1 LLITTAP
8 AVDFDWRKIYKK
20 PKVPMEEKFV
30 LYQKTY
36 DFLLW
41 LYPII
46 NRIPKSHRLVLGR
59 HLEELGISL
68 LLLVIKANTARGQS
82 RLSLQLQV
90 SDELDCLRILVR
102 LTKDLRFMSVK
113 QYTTGAEK
121 VNEIGRMLNAWMK
134 VV

>member
-1 LLITTAP
+1 MCEKLLI
-8 AVDFDWRKIYKK
+8 F
-20 PKVPMEEKFV
+20 
-30 LYQKTY
+30 QKTY

-59 HLEELGISL
+59 HLEELAISL
-68 LLLVIKANTARGQS
+68 LMFVVKANKARGQS

-121 VNEIGRMLNAWMK
+121 INEIGRMLSAWMK

>member
-1 LLITTAP
+1 MCQKLLI
-8 AVDFDWRKIYKK
+8 F
-20 PKVPMEEKFV
+20 
-30 LYQKTY
+30 QKTY

-41 LYPII
+41 IYPII

-59 HLEELGISL
+59 YLEELAISL
-68 LLLVIKANTARGQS
+68 LLLVIKANKNRGQN
-82 RLSLQLQV
+82 RLTLQLQV

-113 QYTTGAEK
+113 QYMIGAERI
-121 VNEIGRMLNAWMK
+121 NEIGRMLYAWMK

>member
-1 LLITTAP
+1 
-8 AVDFDWRKIYKK
+8 
-20 PKVPMEEKFV
+20 MEEKFI
-30 LYQKTY
+30 LFQKTY

-59 HLEELGISL
+59 HLEELAIFL
-68 LLLVIKANTARGQS
+68 LIFVIKANKARGQS
-82 RLSLQLQV
+82 RLPLQLRV
-90 SDELDCLRILVR
+90 SDELDCLRILIR
-102 LTKDLRFMSVK
+102 LTKDLRFMSIK

-121 VNEIGRMLNAWMK
+121 INEIGRMLNAWMK

>member
-1 LLITTAP
+1 MCEKLLI
-8 AVDFDWRKIYKK
+8 F
-20 PKVPMEEKFV
+20 
-30 LYQKTY
+30 QKTY

-46 NRIPKSHRLVLGR
+46 NRIPKSHGLVLGR
-59 HLEELGISL
+59 HLEELAISL
-68 LLLVIKANTARGQS
+68 LIFVVKANKVRGQS

-102 LTKDLRFMSVK
+102 LTKDLRFMSVR
-113 QYTTGAEK
+113 QYTIGAEK
-121 VNEIGRMLNAWMK
+121 INEICRMLSAWMK

>member
-1 LLITTAP
+1 MCEKLLI
-8 AVDFDWRKIYKK
+8 F
-20 PKVPMEEKFV
+20 
-30 LYQKTY
+30 QKTY

-59 HLEELGISL
+59 HLEELAISL
-68 LLLVIKANTARGQS
+68 LVFVVKANKARGQN
-82 RLSLQLQV
+82 RKAFQLQI

-121 VNEIGRMLNAWMK
+121 INEIGRMLSAWMK

>member
-1 LLITTAP
+1 MCEKLLI
-8 AVDFDWRKIYKK
+8 F
-20 PKVPMEEKFV
+20 
-30 LYQKTY
+30 QKTY
-36 DFLLW
+36 DLTLW

-59 HLEELGISL
+59 HLEELAISL
-68 LLLVIKANTARGQS
+68 LLLVIKANKARGQS

-90 SDELDCLRILVR
+90 SDELDCLRILIR

-121 VNEIGRMLNAWMK
+121 INEIGRMLNAWMK

>member
-1 LLITTAP
+1 
-8 AVDFDWRKIYKK
+8 
-20 PKVPMEEKFV
+20 MNGKFI
-30 LYQKTY
+30 LFQKTY
-36 DFLLW
+36 DFIRW

-68 LLLVIKANTARGQS
+68 LLLVIKANKARGQS
-82 RLSLQLQV
+82 RLPLQLQV

-121 VNEIGRMLNAWMK
+121 INEIGRMLNAWMK

>member
-1 LLITTAP
+1 MCEKLLI
-8 AVDFDWRKIYKK
+8 F
-20 PKVPMEEKFV
+20 
-30 LYQKTY
+30 QKTY

-59 HLEELGISL
+59 HLEELAISL
-68 LLLVIKANTARGQS
+68 LIFVVKANKARGQS

-121 VNEIGRMLNAWMK
+121 INEIGRMLSAWMK

>member
-1 LLITTAP
+1 MCEKLLI
-8 AVDFDWRKIYKK
+8 F
-20 PKVPMEEKFV
+20 
-30 LYQKTY
+30 QKTY
-36 DFLLW
+36 DFIRW

-59 HLEELGISL
+59 HLEELAISL
-68 LLLVIKANTARGQS
+68 LLLVIKANKVRGQS

-121 VNEIGRMLNAWMK
+121 INEIGRMLNAWMK

>member
-1 LLITTAP
+1 
-8 AVDFDWRKIYKK
+8 
-20 PKVPMEEKFV
+20 MEEKFV

-68 LLLVIKANTARGQS
+68 LLLVIKANKARGQS

-113 QYTTGAEK
+113 QYTTGAKK

>member
-1 LLITTAP
+1 MCEKLLI
-8 AVDFDWRKIYKK
+8 F
-20 PKVPMEEKFV
+20 
-30 LYQKTY
+30 QKTY
-36 DFLLW
+36 DLIRW

-59 HLEELGISL
+59 HLEELAISL
-68 LLLVIKANTARGQS
+68 LLLVIKANKARGQS

-113 QYTTGAEK
+113 QYTTAAEK
-121 VNEIGRMLNAWMK
+121 INEIGRMLNAWMK

>member
-1 LLITTAP
+1 MCEKLLI
-8 AVDFDWRKIYKK
+8 F
-20 PKVPMEEKFV
+20 
-30 LYQKTY
+30 QKTY

-59 HLEELGISL
+59 HLEELAISL
-68 LLLVIKANTARGQS
+68 LFLVIKANKARGQN
-82 RLSLQLQV
+82 RLPIQLQV
-90 SDELDCLRILVR
+90 SDELDCLRILIR

-121 VNEIGRMLNAWMK
+121 INEIGRMLSAWMK